1 MERDDKERLV
11 VEEADEEDEKEK
23 RDHESWSLLNKY
35 VIKLFKA

>member
-23 RDHESWSLLNKY
+23 RKKIMKPGHS
-35 VIKLFKA
+35 